1 MRWISQDR
9 GRRAGSDQRL
19 AERLS
24 IRELVTG
31 EVDLDPG
38 RKAVPS
44 MRHDAFAT
52 EVHVGRYELAAE
64 EIVDNQRRDI
74 AVAARRI
81 VRRPTVVWIDSVRSP
96 ASSDRFFELN
106 ERIHGRRPYP
116 TRGDVTDILSAKPK
130 VASLGQRSGMSLDG
144 STARRQPHCE

>member
-64 EIVDNQRRDI
+64 EIVDNQRRDV

-116 TRGDVTDILSAKPK
+116 TRGTSPTSCPPNRRSLRW
-130 VASLGQRSGMSLDG
+130 ASVLPLERLEM
-144 STARRQPHCE
+144 R